1 MTDELHIYTIGFT
14 KKTASVFFETL
25 KRAQIERL
33 LDVRLNNSNQL
44 AGFSKRDDLE
54 YFLRTICG
62 AEYRHEL
69 LLAPTQEM
77 RDAYRGGQI
86 NFEEYAEA
94 YRSLISHRKVE
105 THFSVEYFMQKRTVL
120 LCSEATAEH
129 CHRRIAVEYLNAN
142 WKNVSAVHL

>member
-1 MTDELHIYTIGFT
+1 
-14 KKTASVFFETL
+14 L
-25 KRAQIERL
+25 KRAGIQRL

-62 AEYRHEL
+62 ADYMHEL

-77 RDAYRGGQI
+77 RDAYRNEGMGWE
-86 NFEEYAEA
+86 NYAEA
-94 YRSLISHRKVE
+94 YRTLIAHRKIE
-105 THFSVEYFMQKRTVL
+105 SRLSADDFSAQRTVL

-129 CHRRIAVEYLNAN
+129 CHRRIAVEYLASK
-142 WKNVSAVHL
+142 WKNVRPVHL